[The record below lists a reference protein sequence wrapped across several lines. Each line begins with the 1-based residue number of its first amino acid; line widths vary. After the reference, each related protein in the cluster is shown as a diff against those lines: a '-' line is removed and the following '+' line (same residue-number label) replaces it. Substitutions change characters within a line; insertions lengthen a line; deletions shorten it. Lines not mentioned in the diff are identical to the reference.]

1 MTEEQVYKA
10 PEGGLVDEAPPQA
23 AQPTAKAARRPD
35 DASLVIGAVLI
46 AIGALLLAGRVFD
59 IHILNFLRH
68 LFWPFYI
75 IVPGVVLFAI
85 SLVVRND
92 GEGLAI
98 FASIATMV
106 GLLLFYQNFTGHW
119 ESWAYAWALVAPTA
133 VGLGLILYGALKGER
148 DKIANGFDV
157 AKVGVIMFLIGGV
170 FFELIIG
177 IGGFGLGRFGWPLLL
192 IGLGLFVL
200 VRNLVGH
207 RD

>member
-1 MTEEQVYKA
+1 
-10 PEGGLVDEAPPQA
+10 
-23 AQPTAKAARRPD
+23 
-35 DASLVIGAVLI
+35 
-46 AIGALLLAGRVFD
+46 VFD
-59 IHILNFLRH
+59 INILRFLRH

-75 IVPGVVLFAI
+75 IVPGVVLFAM

-92 GEGLAI
+92 GEGLAG
-98 FASIATMV
+98 FASIVTMV

-119 ESWAYAWALVAPTA
+119 ASWAYAWALVAPTA

-148 DKIANGFDV
+148 SKIENGFDA
-157 AKVGVIMFLIGGV
+157 AKVGIIMFLIGGV

-177 IGGFGLGRFGWPLLL
+177 ISGFGLGRFGWPLLL

-200 VRNLVGH
+200 VRNLAGH